1 MLKEIKYGAL
11 SGKSRAMFGK
21 LLNKHDYKALMQKKN
36 ISEVVAYL
44 KCDTHYGAILDEID
58 ENNIHRVSLENTLK
72 KDIISDYAKFFKFAS
87 VQLKEFINVYYIK
100 VEIESLKLILRAFEA
115 GYVEYST

>member
-1 MLKEIKYGAL
+1 MRIIGRPGKIKFLTGFSKGEIMLKEIKYGAL

-21 LLNKHDYKALMQKKN
+21 LLNKHDYKALMQKK

-44 KCDTHYGAILDEID
+44 KHNTHYGAILDEID

-72 KDIISDYAKFFKFAS
+72 KDIIRTMPNFLNLPVGS
-87 VQLKEFINVYYIK
+87 
-100 VEIESLKLILRAFEA
+100 
-115 GYVEYST
+115 